1 MEFISNYWYLIICA
15 IAAIVVIV
23 YALIK
28 FFKKPGS
35 EQITKVKEWLLF
47 AVAEAE
53 RALGGGTGQLKLRY
67 VYDMFVSKFSYIAK
81 FISFETFS
89 KMVDEVLVKFR
100 KMLEENKAV
109 KQYVGEQDG

>member
-15 IAAIVVIV
+15 IAAIAVVV

-35 EQITKVKEWLLF
+35 EQLAKVKEWLLF

-81 FISFETFS
+81 FVSFETFS
-89 KMVDEVLVKFR
+89 NMVDEVLVKFR
-100 KMLEENKAV
+100 KMLEENNAV